1 MRPFFEAMK
10 RSYSETL
17 ALLFS
22 QLPMY
27 QRQGAAAY
35 KADLSATIQ
44 LMDIA
49 GNPENGFKSI
59 HVAGTN
65 GKGSVS
71 HLLASAL
78 QEQGYKVGLYT
89 SPHLKDFRE
98 RIRVNG
104 EMIPESM
111 VIQFVEHYEK
121 KWQAIAPSFFEITV
135 LMAFEYFNF
144 AEVDIAIVETGMGG
158 RLDSTNV
165 LTPEL
170 SVITNIGLDH
180 VQFLGDTIPK
190 IALEKA
196 GIIKSNVPVVIGPT
210 SEEVY
215 EVFRAMAKSQQSN
228 IHFVQENDVPK
239 FPSDLIGPYQD
250 ENLRTAL
257 LALKV
262 FQSKG
267 WKIEEDAVRRGFL
280 NVKKNT
286 GLRGRWDVLSEK
298 PLCIADCAH
307 NAAGFEI
314 VLNALR
320 KLNYHN
326 LHFVIGMVGDKD
338 VDAVLAMLPKEATYY
353 FCAADIPRALP
364 EEVLAEKAQALGL
377 RGETFTAVKK
387 AFEAAHLYAKPEDC
401 IYVGGSVFVV
411 AEVI

>member
-1 MRPFFEAMK
+1 MK

-144 AEVDIAIVETGMGG
+144 AEVDIAVVETGMGG

-170 SVITNIGLDH
+170 SIITNIGLDH

-196 GIIKSNVPVVIGPT
+196 GIIKNKVPVVIGPT
-210 SEEVY
+210 SEEAY
-215 EVFRAMAKSQQSN
+215 EVFRAMAESQQSN
-228 IHFVQENDVPK
+228 IHFVQDNDVPK

-280 NVKKNT
+280 NVRKNT

-307 NAAGFEI
+307 NGAGFEI

-353 FCAADIPRALP
+353 FCAANIPRALH

-377 RGETFTAVKK
+377 RGETFTSVKK
-387 AFEAAHLYAKPEDC
+387 AFEAAHLYANPEDC

>member
-1 MRPFFEAMK
+1 MNESLLVMK
-10 RSYSETL
+10 RSYSDTIH
-17 ALLFS
+17 LLFS

-35 KADLSATIQ
+35 KADLSATHQ
-44 LMDIA
+44 LMEMADH
-49 GNPENGFKSI
+49 PERGFKSI

-71 HLLASAL
+71 HLTASAL

-111 VIQFVEHYEK
+111 VVQFVEHYEVQ
-121 KWQAIAPSFFEITV
+121 WQSIKPSFFEITV
-135 LMAFEYFNF
+135 LMAFEYFNY
-144 AEVDIAIVETGMGG
+144 AEVDIAVIETGMGG

-165 LTPEL
+165 VLPEL
-170 SVITNIGLDH
+170 SVITNIGFDH
-180 VQFLGDTIPK
+180 TQFLGDTIEK
-190 IALEKA
+190 IAGEKA
-196 GIIKSNVPVVIGPT
+196 GIIKNEVPVVIGP
-210 SEEVY
+210 SREE
-215 EVFRAMAKSQQSN
+215 AKSVFSTKATEMGSK
-228 IHFVQENDVPK
+228 IHFVEENEVPV
-239 FPSDLIGPYQD
+239 FESDLIGPYQE

-262 FQSKG
+262 LKSKG
-267 WKIEEDAVRRGFL
+267 WELDEEAVRRGFL
-280 NVKKNT
+280 NVKTNT
-286 GLRGRWDVLSEK
+286 GLRGRWDILGER

-314 VLNALR
+314 VLNELP
-320 KLNYHN
+320 KMNYHN
-326 LHFVIGMVGDKD
+326 LHFIIGMVGDKD
-338 VDAVLAMLPKEATYY
+338 VDSVLSMLPKEANYY

-364 EEVLAEKAQALGL
+364 AEILAEKAQNKSL
-377 RGETFTAVKK
+377 RGETFSSVKK
-387 AFEAAHLYAKPEDC
+387 AYEAAHLYAKPEDC